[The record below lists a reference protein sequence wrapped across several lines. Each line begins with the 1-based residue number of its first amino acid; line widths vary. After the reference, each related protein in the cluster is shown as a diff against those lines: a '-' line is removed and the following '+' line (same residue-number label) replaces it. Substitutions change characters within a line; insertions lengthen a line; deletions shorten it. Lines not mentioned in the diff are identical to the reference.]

1 LRTQFNTLLAVFAG
15 WLGSSAAWGGTFNI
29 SPVRINLSGQAPIAV
44 LTVRNESAESSVMQL
59 NVMSWSQAGNNDI
72 YTHTN
77 EVLATPPIFTVPP
90 GGTQIVR
97 VGLRRKVDVRYE
109 LAYRLFVQEVAVAG
123 VEAKVGEVKLAL
135 RFGIPVF
142 VAATNMH
149 FPKPLLDWRVM
160 AAKPGSLRIEAK
172 NQGDAH
178 VQILGIALRPAA
190 DGAALAEFRGMD
202 YLLAK
207 QGRSWLVLVNPV
219 QIEGAPLTLDAQ
231 TDAGESHAKV
241 ALEP

>member
-1 LRTQFNTLLAVFAG
+1 MRHLFNPLFVALLG
-15 WLGSSAAWGGTFNI
+15 LMGSNAAWGGTFHI

-44 LTVRNESAESSVMQL
+44 LAVRNESTESSVMQL
-59 NVMSWSQAGNNDI
+59 SVMSWLQEGNDDI
-72 YTHTN
+72 YTSTN

-97 VGLRRKVDVRYE
+97 VGMRRKVEVRRE
-109 LAYRLFVQEVAVAG
+109 LAYRLFIQEVALAG
-123 VEAKVGEVKLAL
+123 VDAKVGEVKLAL

-142 VAATNMH
+142 VAPANPH
-149 FPKPLLDWRVM
+149 LPKPLLDWRVKV
-160 AAKPGSLRIEAK
+160 APQNALRIEAM

-190 DGAALAEFRGMD
+190 DGAVLAEFRGMD

-207 QGRSWLVLVNPV
+207 QGRSWLVSVKQV

-231 TDAGESHAKV
+231 TDAGDAHAKV